1 MLKLNKMIYALT
13 CLGFIVI
20 VIFFAAVMIVM
31 KVKEY
36 SREEFKRNLTKH
48 ETRTGALL
56 NDRKNGRKRKS

>member
-1 MLKLNKMIYALT
+1 MIYALT

-20 VIFFAAVMIVM
+20 VIFFAAVMIDM

-36 SREEFKRNLTKH
+36 IKEEFKTNLSKH
-48 ETRTGALL
+48 ETRTCALL

>member
-1 MLKLNKMIYALT
+1 MIYALS

-20 VIFFAAVMIVM
+20 VIFFAAVMIDV

-48 ETRTGALL
+48 ETRTGALH
-56 NDRKNGRKRKS
+56 NDRKHERKRKS